1 MQVSK
6 AIEMLSKLNPNEEI
20 AFTGYWV
27 RSDVEQ
33 NNGITFTDDEWDG
46 ICSKHEDN
54 IEIHIDE
61 IVSMFF
67 EEEL

>member
-27 RSDVEQ
+27 KSDVER
-33 NNGITFTDDEWDG
+33 NNDITFTDDEWET
-46 ICSKHEDN
+46 ICWRHEDN

-61 IVSMFF
+61 VVSMFLR
-67 EEEL
+67 EDN

>member
-6 AIEMLSKLNPNEEI
+6 AIEMLSKLDPNEEI
-20 AFTGYWV
+20 ALTGWWEKA
-27 RSDVEQ
+27 DVER
-33 NNGITFTDDEWDG
+33 NNDITFTDDEWDA
-46 ICSKHEDN
+46 ICNKHENN